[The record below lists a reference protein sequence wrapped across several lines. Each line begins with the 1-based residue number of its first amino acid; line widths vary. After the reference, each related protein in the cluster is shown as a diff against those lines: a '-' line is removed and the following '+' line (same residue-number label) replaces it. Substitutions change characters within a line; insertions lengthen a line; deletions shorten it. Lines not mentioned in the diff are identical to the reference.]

1 MMVEMYV
8 TDSLFLDAEKISEKV
23 FIVHLSNGKEIRVEK
38 DAEYVNETGKKS
50 TWMWK
55 IDEQFFDKDEYALN
69 YLKKLLV
76 ERLTGK
82 RIILHSKRNAPDI
95 CGVDGRAC
103 RARGKCNTAL
113 CSYCPVAEKFFADR
127 DGVELVYAI

>member
-1 MMVEMYV
+1 MVEMYV

-38 DAEYVNETGKKS
+38 DAEYVNETEKKS

-95 CGVDGRAC
+95 CGVDGCAC

-113 CSYCPVAEKFFADR
+113 CSYCSVAEKFFADR

>member
-1 MMVEMYV
+1 MVEMYV

-55 IDEQFFDKDEYALN
+55 IDEQFLIRTN
-69 YLKKLLV
+69 M
-76 ERLTGK
+76 
-82 RIILHSKRNAPDI
+82 H
-95 CGVDGRAC
+95 
-103 RARGKCNTAL
+103 
-113 CSYCPVAEKFFADR
+113 
-127 DGVELVYAI
+127 